1 MKNILSSEKYFVML
15 TKKVSRLICQ
25 GKKKEIFHYVQ
36 NDKNDNNMKN
46 ILYFIAILIIAFT
59 SCNNKKSERSAT
71 ESTDSTTV
79 KYAKGFKVSTHG
91 NYRLVDIHDPS
102 GESDLEYHYALIERG
117 TDKTGIPSD
126 YQIIETP
133 VRSVICMTTLQ
144 LSNFIKLDAVD
155 KVVGI
160 TSTRFLFNK
169 QMNGQLENGKTS
181 KIGIEGEF
189 DNEIVMALNPDVIL
203 VSPFKKGGYESIRNL
218 GIPLISFLGY
228 KESSP
233 LGQAEWIKFTA
244 MLLGIE
250 EQANKQFDEI
260 EQKYN
265 DLQSLAQSVSE
276 KPTVLSGELHS
287 GNWYVVGGNS
297 YLAQLFR
304 DAGASYFMKNDNES
318 GGFYV
323 DFETV
328 YSQGANA
335 DYWRM
340 VNSHNGTFSYDALKQ
355 SDARYADFSAFKNK
369 KLIYC
374 NLREKPFYENTPVE
388 PEVVLADLIKI
399 FHPHLLPEH
408 VPVYYELL
416 K

>member
-1 MKNILSSEKYFVML
+1 MKKLLFTLFTLV
-15 TKKVSRLICQ
+15 
-25 GKKKEIFHYVQ
+25 
-36 NDKNDNNMKN
+36 
-46 ILYFIAILIIAFT
+46 IAF
-59 SCNNKKSERSAT
+59 SGCNQNKNAKTIGERNIA
-71 ESTDSTTV
+71 DSMNI
-79 KYAKGFKVSTHG
+79 KYAKGFKVISSA
-91 NYRLVDIHDPS
+91 NYKLVDITDPF
-102 GESDLEYHYALIERG
+102 GESDMHYKYALVNRG
-117 TDKTGIPSD
+117 SNEEGIPAD

-144 LSNFIKLDAVD
+144 LSNFIKLKALD

-160 TSTRFLFNK
+160 TSTRFLFNE
-169 QMNGQLENGKTS
+169 QMNRQLKEGKTS

-189 DNEIVMALNPDVIL
+189 DNEAILALNPDIIL
-203 VSPFKKGGYESIRNL
+203 VSPFKKGGYDAIRNL
-218 GIPLISFLGY
+218 NIPLISFLGY

-233 LGQAEWIKFTA
+233 LGQAEWIKFIA

-250 EQANKQFDEI
+250 EQANKQFDDI
-260 EQKYN
+260 ENKYN
-265 DLQSLAQSVSE
+265 KLKVLSASVSE
-276 KPTVLSGELHS
+276 RPTVLSGELHS

-304 DAGASYFMKNDNES
+304 DAGADYFMKNDNES
-318 GGFYV
+318 GGFYI

-328 YSQGANA
+328 YSQGANT

-340 VNSHNGTFSYDALKQ
+340 VNSHDGTFTYDALIQ
-355 SDARYADFSAFKNK
+355 SDARYADFKAFKDK

-399 FHPHLLPEH
+399 FHPSLLPEY

>member
-1 MKNILSSEKYFVML
+1 MKKLLFILFTLV
-15 TKKVSRLICQ
+15 
-25 GKKKEIFHYVQ
+25 
-36 NDKNDNNMKN
+36 
-46 ILYFIAILIIAFT
+46 IAF
-59 SCNNKKSERSAT
+59 SGCNQNKNAKTIGERNIA
-71 ESTDSTTV
+71 DSMNI
-79 KYAKGFKVSTHG
+79 KYAKGFKVISSA
-91 NYRLVDIHDPS
+91 NYKLVDITDPS
-102 GESDLEYHYALIERG
+102 GESDMHYKYALVNRG
-117 TDKTGIPSD
+117 SNKECIPAD
-126 YQIIETP
+126 YQIIEIP

-144 LSNFIKLDAVD
+144 LSNFIKLNALD

-160 TSTRFLFNK
+160 TSTRFLFNE
-169 QMNGQLENGKTS
+169 QMNRQLKEGKTS

-189 DNEIVMALNPDVIL
+189 DNEAILALNPDIIL
-203 VSPFKKGGYESIRNL
+203 VSPFKKGGYDAIRNL
-218 GIPLISFLGY
+218 DIPLISFLGY

-250 EQANKQFDEI
+250 EQANKQFDDI
-260 EQKYN
+260 ENKYN
-265 DLQSLAQSVSE
+265 KLKALSASVSE
-276 KPTVLSGELHS
+276 RPTVLSGELHS

-304 DAGASYFMKNDNES
+304 DAGADYFMKNDNES

-328 YSQGANA
+328 YSQGANT

-340 VNSHNGTFSYDALKQ
+340 VNSHDGTFTYDALKQ
-355 SDARYADFSAFKNK
+355 SDARYADFKAFKDK

-399 FHPHLLPEH
+399 FHPSLLPEY

>member
-1 MKNILSSEKYFVML
+1 MKKI
-15 TKKVSRLICQ
+15 I
-25 GKKKEIFHYVQ
+25 
-36 NDKNDNNMKN
+36 
-46 ILYFIAILIIAFT
+46 YFIFFLLMAVLI
-59 SCNNKKSERSAT
+59 SCNSNKKSEGSDDNQQ
-71 ESTDSTTV
+71 DSTTV
-79 KYAKGFKVSTHG
+79 KYAKGFKVLDYG

-102 GESDLEYHYALIERG
+102 GESDLQYHYALLNRG
-117 TDKTGIPSD
+117 ADKTGIPEN

-133 VRSVICMTTLQ
+133 VRSVICMTALQ

-169 QMNGQLENGKTS
+169 QMNEQLKNGKTS

-189 DNEIVMALNPDVIL
+189 DSEVVMALNPDIIL
-203 VSPFKKGGYESIRNL
+203 VSPFKRGGYEAIRNL
-218 GIPLISFLGY
+218 DIPLVSFLGY

-233 LGQAEWIKFTA
+233 LGQAEWIKFTS

-265 DLQSLAQSVSE
+265 DLKTLAESAEQ

-287 GNWYVVGGNS
+287 GNWYVVGGKS

-318 GGFYV
+318 GGFYI

-355 SDARYADFSAFKNK
+355 SDARYADFKAFKDK
-369 KLIYC
+369 KLVYC

-399 FHPHLLPEH
+399 FHPSLLPEH
-408 VPVYYELL
+408 TPVYYELL

>member
-1 MKNILSSEKYFVML
+1 MKKLLFILFTLVITFSGCNQNKNAKTIGDRNTADSMNI
-15 TKKVSRLICQ
+15 
-25 GKKKEIFHYVQ
+25 
-36 NDKNDNNMKN
+36 
-46 ILYFIAILIIAFT
+46 
-59 SCNNKKSERSAT
+59 
-71 ESTDSTTV
+71 
-79 KYAKGFKVSTHG
+79 KYAKGFKVTSSE
-91 NYRLVDIHDPS
+91 NYKLVDITDPS
-102 GESDLEYHYALIERG
+102 GESDMHYKYALLNRG
-117 TDKTGIPSD
+117 SSKDGIPAD
-126 YQIIETP
+126 YQIIEIP

-144 LSNFIKLDAVD
+144 LSNFIKLKALD

-160 TSTRFLFNK
+160 TSTRFLFNE
-169 QMNGQLENGKTS
+169 QMNKQLKEGKTS

-189 DNEIVMALNPDVIL
+189 DNEAILALNPDIIL
-203 VSPFKKGGYESIRNL
+203 VSPFKKGGYDAIRNL
-218 GIPLISFLGY
+218 DIPLISFLGY

-250 EQANKQFDEI
+250 EQANKQFDDI
-260 EQKYN
+260 ENKYN
-265 DLQSLAQSVSE
+265 KLKALCTSVS
-276 KPTVLSGELHS
+276 KRPTVLSGELHS

-304 DAGASYFMKNDNES
+304 DAGADYFMKNDNES

-328 YSQGANA
+328 YSQGANT

-340 VNSHNGTFSYDALKQ
+340 VNSHDGTFTYDALKQ
-355 SDARYADFSAFKNK
+355 SDARYADFKAFKDK

-374 NLREKPFYENTPVE
+374 SLREKPFYENTPVE

-399 FHPHLLPEH
+399 FHPSLLPEH
-408 VPVYYELL
+408 IPAYYELL

>member
-1 MKNILSSEKYFVML
+1 MKKLLFILFTLVITFSGCNQNKNAKTIGDRNTADSMNI
-15 TKKVSRLICQ
+15 
-25 GKKKEIFHYVQ
+25 
-36 NDKNDNNMKN
+36 
-46 ILYFIAILIIAFT
+46 
-59 SCNNKKSERSAT
+59 
-71 ESTDSTTV
+71 
-79 KYAKGFKVSTHG
+79 KYAKGFKVISSA
-91 NYRLVDIHDPS
+91 NYKLVDITDPS
-102 GESDLEYHYALIERG
+102 GESDMHYKYALVNRG
-117 TDKTGIPSD
+117 SNKEGIPAD
-126 YQIIETP
+126 YQIIEIP

-144 LSNFIKLDAVD
+144 LSNFIKLNALD

-160 TSTRFLFNK
+160 TSTRFLFNE
-169 QMNGQLENGKTS
+169 QMNRQLKEGKTR

-189 DNEIVMALNPDVIL
+189 DNEAILALNPDIIL
-203 VSPFKKGGYESIRNL
+203 VSPFKKGGYDAIRNL
-218 GIPLISFLGY
+218 DIPLISFLGY

-233 LGQAEWIKFTA
+233 LGQAEWIKFIA

-250 EQANKQFDEI
+250 EQANKQFDDI
-260 EQKYN
+260 ENKYN
-265 DLQSLAQSVSE
+265 KLKALSASVSE
-276 KPTVLSGELHS
+276 RPTVLSGELHS

-304 DAGASYFMKNDNES
+304 DAGADYFMKNDNES

-328 YSQGANA
+328 YSQGANT

-340 VNSHNGTFSYDALKQ
+340 VNSHDGTFTYDALKQ
-355 SDARYADFSAFKNK
+355 SDIRYADFKAFKDK

-399 FHPHLLPEH
+399 FHPSLLPEY

>member
-1 MKNILSSEKYFVML
+1 MKKLLFILFTLV
-15 TKKVSRLICQ
+15 
-25 GKKKEIFHYVQ
+25 
-36 NDKNDNNMKN
+36 
-46 ILYFIAILIIAFT
+46 IAF
-59 SCNNKKSERSAT
+59 SGCNQNKNAKTIGDRNTA
-71 ESTDSTTV
+71 DSMNI
-79 KYAKGFKVSTHG
+79 KYAKGFKVTSSE
-91 NYRLVDIHDPS
+91 NYKLVDITDPS
-102 GESDLEYHYALIERG
+102 GESDMHYKYALVNRG
-117 TDKTGIPSD
+117 SNKEGIPTD
-126 YQIIETP
+126 YQIIEIP
-133 VRSVICMTTLQ
+133 VSSVICMTTLQ
-144 LSNFIKLDAVD
+144 LSNFIKLNALD

-160 TSTRFLFNK
+160 TSTRFLFNE
-169 QMNGQLENGKTS
+169 QMNKQLKEGKTR

-189 DNEIVMALNPDVIL
+189 DNEAILALNPDIIL
-203 VSPFKKGGYESIRNL
+203 VSPFKKGGYDAIRNL
-218 GIPLISFLGY
+218 DIPLISFLGY

-250 EQANKQFDEI
+250 EQANKQFDDI
-260 EQKYN
+260 ENKYN
-265 DLQSLAQSVSE
+265 KLKALSASVSE
-276 KPTVLSGELHS
+276 RPTVLSGELHS

-304 DAGASYFMKNDNES
+304 DSGADYFMKNDNES

-328 YSQGANA
+328 YSQGANT

-340 VNSHNGTFSYDALKQ
+340 VNSHDGTFTYDALKQ
-355 SDARYADFSAFKNK
+355 SDARYADFKAFKDK

-399 FHPHLLPEH
+399 FHPSFLPGH
-408 VPVYYELL
+408 IPVYYELL

>member
-1 MKNILSSEKYFVML
+1 MKKLLFILFTLV
-15 TKKVSRLICQ
+15 
-25 GKKKEIFHYVQ
+25 
-36 NDKNDNNMKN
+36 
-46 ILYFIAILIIAFT
+46 IAF
-59 SCNNKKSERSAT
+59 SGCNQNKNAKTIGDRNT
-71 ESTDSTTV
+71 GDSMNI
-79 KYAKGFKVSTHG
+79 KYAKGFKVISSA
-91 NYRLVDIHDPS
+91 NYKLVDITDPS
-102 GESDLEYHYALIERG
+102 GESDKHYKYALINRG
-117 TDKTGIPSD
+117 SNKEGIPAD
-126 YQIIETP
+126 YQIIEIP

-144 LSNFIKLDAVD
+144 LSNFIKLNALD

-160 TSTRFLFNK
+160 TSTRFLFNE
-169 QMNGQLENGKTS
+169 QMNRQLKEGKTR

-189 DNEIVMALNPDVIL
+189 DNEAILALNPDIIL
-203 VSPFKKGGYESIRNL
+203 VSPFKKGGYDAIRNL
-218 GIPLISFLGY
+218 NIPLISFLGY

-250 EQANKQFDEI
+250 EQANKQFDDI
-260 EQKYN
+260 ENKYN
-265 DLQSLAQSVSE
+265 KLKALSASVSE
-276 KPTVLSGELHS
+276 RPTVLSGELHS

-304 DAGASYFMKNDNES
+304 DAGADYFMKNDNES

-328 YSQGANA
+328 YSQGANT

-340 VNSHNGTFSYDALKQ
+340 VNSHDGTFTYDALKQ
-355 SDARYADFSAFKNK
+355 SDARYADFKAFKDK

-399 FHPHLLPEH
+399 FHPSLLPEY
-408 VPVYYELL
+408 VPGYYELL

>member
-1 MKNILSSEKYFVML
+1 MKKLLFILFTLV
-15 TKKVSRLICQ
+15 
-25 GKKKEIFHYVQ
+25 
-36 NDKNDNNMKN
+36 
-46 ILYFIAILIIAFT
+46 IAF
-59 SCNNKKSERSAT
+59 SGCNQNKNAKTIGERNTA
-71 ESTDSTTV
+71 DSMNI
-79 KYAKGFKVSTHG
+79 KYAKGFKVTSSE
-91 NYRLVDIHDPS
+91 NYKLVDITDPS
-102 GESDLEYHYALIERG
+102 GESDMHYKYALVNRG
-117 TDKTGIPSD
+117 SNKEGIPAD
-126 YQIIETP
+126 YQIIEIP
-133 VRSVICMTTLQ
+133 IRSVICMTTLQ
-144 LSNFIKLDAVD
+144 LSNFIKLNALD

-160 TSTRFLFNK
+160 TSTRFLFNE
-169 QMNGQLENGKTS
+169 QMNRQLKEGKTS

-189 DNEIVMALNPDVIL
+189 DNEAILALNPDIIL
-203 VSPFKKGGYESIRNL
+203 VSPFKKGGYDAIRNL
-218 GIPLISFLGY
+218 DIPLISFLGY

-233 LGQAEWIKFTA
+233 LGQAEWIKFIA

-250 EQANKQFDEI
+250 EQANKQFDDI
-260 EQKYN
+260 ENKYN
-265 DLQSLAQSVSE
+265 KLKALSASVSE
-276 KPTVLSGELHS
+276 RPTVLSGELHS

-304 DAGASYFMKNDNES
+304 DAGADYFMKNDNES

-328 YSQGANA
+328 YSQGANT

-340 VNSHNGTFSYDALKQ
+340 VNSHDGTFTYDALKQ
-355 SDARYADFSAFKNK
+355 SDARYADFKAFKDK

-399 FHPHLLPEH
+399 FHPSFLPEY

>member
-1 MKNILSSEKYFVML
+1 MKKLLFILFTLV
-15 TKKVSRLICQ
+15 
-25 GKKKEIFHYVQ
+25 
-36 NDKNDNNMKN
+36 
-46 ILYFIAILIIAFT
+46 IAF
-59 SCNNKKSERSAT
+59 SGCNQNKNAKTIGDRNIA
-71 ESTDSTTV
+71 DSINI
-79 KYAKGFKVSTHG
+79 KYAKGFKVTSSE
-91 NYRLVDIHDPS
+91 NYKLVDITDPS
-102 GESDLEYHYALIERG
+102 GESDMHYKYALLNRG
-117 TDKTGIPSD
+117 SNKEGIPAD
-126 YQIIETP
+126 YQTIEIP

-144 LSNFIKLDAVD
+144 LSNFIKLNALD

-160 TSTRFLFNK
+160 TSTRFLFNE
-169 QMNGQLENGKTS
+169 QMNRQLKEGKTR

-189 DNEIVMALNPDVIL
+189 DNEAILALNPDIIL
-203 VSPFKKGGYESIRNL
+203 VSPFKKGGYDAIRNL
-218 GIPLISFLGY
+218 DIPLISFLGY

-233 LGQAEWIKFTA
+233 LGQAEWIKFIA

-250 EQANKQFDEI
+250 EQANKQFDDI
-260 EQKYN
+260 ENKYN
-265 DLQSLAQSVSE
+265 KLKALSASVSE
-276 KPTVLSGELHS
+276 RPTVLSGELHS

-304 DAGASYFMKNDNES
+304 DAGADYFMKNDNES

-328 YSQGANA
+328 YSQGANT

-340 VNSHNGTFSYDALKQ
+340 VNSHDGTFTYDALKQ
-355 SDARYADFSAFKNK
+355 SDARYADFKAFKDK

-399 FHPHLLPEH
+399 FHPSFLPEY

>member
-1 MKNILSSEKYFVML
+1 MKKLLFILFTLV
-15 TKKVSRLICQ
+15 
-25 GKKKEIFHYVQ
+25 
-36 NDKNDNNMKN
+36 
-46 ILYFIAILIIAFT
+46 IAF
-59 SCNNKKSERSAT
+59 SGCNQNKNAKTIGDRNTAGSMNI
-71 ESTDSTTV
+71 
-79 KYAKGFKVSTHG
+79 KYAKGFKVTSSE
-91 NYRLVDIHDPS
+91 NYKLVDITDPS
-102 GESDLEYHYALIERG
+102 GESDMHYKYALVNKGSNKE
-117 TDKTGIPSD
+117 GIPAD
-126 YQIIETP
+126 YQIIEIP
-133 VRSVICMTTLQ
+133 IRSVICMTTLQ
-144 LSNFIKLDAVD
+144 LSNFIKLKALD

-160 TSTRFLFNK
+160 TSTRFLFNE
-169 QMNGQLENGKTS
+169 QMNKQLKEGKTR

-189 DNEIVMALNPDVIL
+189 DNEAILALNPDIIL
-203 VSPFKKGGYESIRNL
+203 VSPFKKGGYDAIRNL
-218 GIPLISFLGY
+218 DIPLISFLGY

-233 LGQAEWIKFTA
+233 LGQAEWIKFIA

-250 EQANKQFDEI
+250 EQANKQFDDI
-260 EQKYN
+260 ENKYN
-265 DLQSLAQSVSE
+265 KLKALSASVS
-276 KPTVLSGELHS
+276 KRPTVLSGELHS

-304 DAGASYFMKNDNES
+304 DSGADYFMKNDNES

-328 YSQGANA
+328 YSQGANT

-340 VNSHNGTFSYDALKQ
+340 VNSHDGTFTYDALKQ
-355 SDARYADFSAFKNK
+355 SDARYADFKAFKDK

-399 FHPHLLPEH
+399 FHPSFLPEY